1 MNEEILNRLA
11 SLETKISALEAKIMK
26 LTTTSNPGVLH
37 EEVVKFLQTFG
48 SELNRMYGAY
58 GPNQMAMNIQ
68 PRFMYQ
74 PPMYNP
80 MPGFN
85 PSVHSA
91 GHAMKPNGFENY
103 QMNTNSGLAQ
113 PTFTPF
119 CGTSNTYQQTE
130 NIDNEAQEQHEKLNN
145 DEKSQDD
152 VSETVFAGTEHTGS
166 VMSREEWL
174 NRLQEVGIS
183 PEPAHAPDFV
193 FKHLVLGA
201 YKNLVVRSNVYPNK
215 VLQPGY
221 AWYPGTLI
229 HKDNN
234 AYRWY
239 ITKLVD

>member
-11 SLETKISALEAKIMK
+11 SLEVRISNLELK
-26 LTTTSNPGVLH
+26 LMDTNKSNPGLLH

-80 MPGFN
+80 TPGFN

-91 GHAMKPNGFENY
+91 GYAMKPNGFENY

-130 NIDNEAQEQHEKLNN
+130 GVDNKAQEQHGKINNAKNTDYIPAGVWSIDRKDWADKLKELNIN
-145 DEKSQDD
+145 ATITNSADRILADINPEAYHGMIVYD
-152 VSETVFAGTEHTGS
+152 TEYPD
-166 VMSREEWL
+166 RELKE
-174 NRLQEVGIS
+174 S
-183 PEPAHAPDFV
+183 
-193 FKHLVLGA
+193 
-201 YKNLVVRSNVYPNK
+201 
-215 VLQPGY
+215 Y
-221 AWYPGTLI
+221 AWYPVKLI
-229 HKDNN
+229 DSLSNRY
-234 AYRWY
+234 AWT
-239 ITKLVD
+239 IVKLV